1 MWLRARAA
9 GLEPGLADARCERWL
24 PRALAGPGR
33 KFDGAREALEV
44 EAWLAELREHGVE
57 SALWEKSRVEAR
69 PAAIEEVEDAAAAI
83 KSVC

>member
-1 MWLRARAA
+1 MLLVAQSARGWARARAV
-9 GLEPGLADARCERWL
+9 DARCERWL

-44 EAWLAELREHGVE
+44 EAGLAELRELGME

-69 PAAIEEVEDAAAAI
+69 PAAIEEVEDAAAA
-83 KSVC
+83 